1 MLKLFTCLF
10 LIAAGGGIGI
20 AVSGKYH
27 SRVRQL
33 EKCDQLLSRLQ
44 TYLTGEKLTTR
55 EIFERLSQS
64 DTLSEL
70 AFVGQTADALRT
82 NVDFPSVWREC
93 LTLNRGEL
101 ALTGEDYPPLLALS
115 EVIGAYDAKAQ
126 SDAIGISRELLREN
140 ERQARE
146 QSRTSGKLSR
156 SLGLLGGIALAIL
169 VI

>member
-1 MLKLFTCLF
+1 M
-10 LIAAGGGIGI
+10 
-20 AVSGKYH
+20 
-27 SRVRQL
+27 
-33 EKCDQLLSRLQ
+33 
-44 TYLTGEKLTTR
+44 
-55 EIFERLSQS
+55 
-64 DTLSEL
+64 
-70 AFVGQTADALRT
+70 
-82 NVDFPSVWREC
+82 
-93 LTLNRGEL
+93 NRGEL